1 MKLLKKNADC
11 HLDFAVEK
19 TNVVLLVHQA
29 WKESFAVKATNKKAI
44 AERGWGPLNYILL
57 DNKELANMQ
66 QQASDGIATA
76 YQLLELAGSEPIYP
90 DSLNTSHGMAGTLM
104 ERLVDRKS

>member
-1 MKLLKKNADC
+1 M
-11 HLDFAVEK
+11 
-19 TNVVLLVHQA
+19 Q
-29 WKESFAVKATNKKAI
+29 ATNKKVI

-57 DNKELANMQ
+57 DNKELANTQ
-66 QQASDGIATA
+66 QQASDGIAMA

-104 ERLVDRKS
+104 ERFVSCKSQDRA